1 MSTIT
6 ADQKKRVVLPHARPG
21 DVFAVNQDPAGRW
34 ILVRLLPER
43 PKRRLQAK
51 QVASALRESP
61 LQPTL
66 SWEQLKRATRE
77 L

>member
-6 ADQKKRVVLPHARPG
+6 ADQKKRVVLPNAQAG

-34 ILVRLLPER
+34 ILIRLLPEK
-43 PKRRLQAK
+43 PKRKPLSS
-51 QVASALRESP
+51 QVAKAMREKP
-61 LQPTL
+61 LHLTL

-77 L
+77 P